1 MRCSCAIFLAN
12 KHFRIHLITNSASMI
27 KLSTSKM
34 VSTDKMDC
42 EFDEMFSS
50 PTLTFSSVFPA
61 DAFLVAF
68 PPILVSLQSKQLAE
82 EMWSRGPDLV
92 SAPDN
97 VRDPGQVKGLLR
109 LFFLCMDI
117 TNRNL
122 N

>member
-27 KLSTSKM
+27 KLSTSRM

-42 EFDEMFSS
+42 EFEEMFRS

-68 PPILVSLQSKQLAE
+68 PPILVRVQIGLLVE
-82 EMWSRGPDLV
+82 EMLLRGPDLV
-92 SAPDN
+92 SAPDK
-97 VRDPGQVKGLLR
+97 VRDPGQVKGLLG
-109 LFFLCMDI
+109 LFFLNIDI
-117 TNRNL
+117 TNRSL